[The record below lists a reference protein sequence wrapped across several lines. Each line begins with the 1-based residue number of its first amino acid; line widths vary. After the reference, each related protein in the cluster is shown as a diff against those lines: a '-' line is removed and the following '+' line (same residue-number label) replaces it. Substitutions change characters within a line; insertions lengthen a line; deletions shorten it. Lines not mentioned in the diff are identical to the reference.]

1 MKIFGYYIQKY
12 DSEKIID
19 ELAKIRIEIGGLK
32 YRLSQLE
39 SRPTPRAAD
48 VAGVCANCGFVHTA
62 SEYCTGNFHNP
73 PHRSRKPLGGSP
85 KEVR

>member
-39 SRPTPRAAD
+39 SRPTKRSQKPDHYERPEPVIRIAISRRITLD
-48 VAGVCANCGFVHTA
+48 FSLIANIQ
-62 SEYCTGNFHNP
+62 
-73 PHRSRKPLGGSP
+73 
-85 KEVR
+85 